1 MEHNNGNSLWKP
13 DKSPTIVRV
22 IRREGARVA
31 KSDPVTLSLVPH
43 YDEDAPDD
51 RAPAPTPPRLNLPI
65 SSISMTSKTVTRLLY
80 LAFGLFIVASMTY
93 FVMQTTASFQELT
106 HRGEH
111 ARMPFQIDDDL
122 LTLKNLQGEAIA
134 AGLKNGDRLLEMR
147 GEPVRG
153 HQQMIAL
160 SGGGKKFL
168 HPGDTLPV
176 LVRRA
181 DGTTHRATIHTV
193 GYGPSP
199 PGFNPEWIVK
209 LLLLVPP
216 LICLLIG
223 YWVGAARIRDPNAWL
238 LLFLFAAPSV
248 LSDRPDW
255 WTGASAVWLSAWYNL
270 LQYLMAPAL
279 LLFGIYFPERW
290 RADRRAPWAKWLI
303 LAPLSAGF
311 LLMWAMLAVQN
322 YAAPEMGGWSAR
334 ASIWFDRFVNPLNLA
349 CVVVYVVAI
358 FDKLRSATTADA
370 RRRMQVLA
378 FGSVVGLGSL
388 LLVFIVLPQFGV
400 APDKHLWITLPGYLL
415 FFAAPFSFAYV
426 VVVQRALDVRL
437 LVRMG
442 TKYALARYTLLV
454 AEFAFVAF
462 VIFRFVLPLVRHKEN
477 LPVAIPV
484 LILLAA
490 GLIKLFASHDSISHR
505 IQRWLDRK
513 FFREAYDA
521 ELVLSELSDQARRF
535 TEAGPLVDT
544 VTRRISEVLHVSRIA
559 VYLRQG
565 RSFGLQHCIGIAD
578 DVPKR
583 FEESSSVIRNLSRSN
598 QPATL
603 YRENPDGWFLLAD
616 DRERQAL
623 DTLGAELLLPL
634 AGRERLLGFISL
646 GSKRSEEPYTPS
658 DLRLL
663 QSVSTQA
670 GLALEIS
677 ALVHSLASEA
687 ARRERIDREI
697 EIAREVQ
704 ERLFPQQIP
713 TLPGHSIHGA
723 CRPAQGVGGDYYD
736 VLMLDDGSLGLA
748 IGDVSGKG
756 ISAALLMAS
765 LRASLR
771 GMTMDGPADL
781 ARLITRVN
789 RLVYESSAD
798 NRYATFFFGIYQPV
812 NRLLRY
818 VNAGHN
824 PPYVIR
830 GNEIHSLDGGGP
842 VIGLLPDA
850 IYEECHLIL
859 QPGDLMLAY
868 TDGISEALNLQDQE
882 WGEER
887 MVAAARAHL
896 PESAS
901 TILRHIVTEADRF
914 AASAPQHDD
923 MTLLLMKLEHAP
935 RLAPA

>member
-1 MEHNNGNSLWKP
+1 
-13 DKSPTIVRV
+13 
-22 IRREGARVA
+22 
-31 KSDPVTLSLVPH
+31 
-43 YDEDAPDD
+43 
-51 RAPAPTPPRLNLPI
+51 
-65 SSISMTSKTVTRLLY
+65 MTSKTVTRFLY
-80 LAFGLFIVASMTY
+80 LAFGLFIIASMTY
-93 FVMQTTASFQELT
+93 YVMQTTAIFQELT

-111 ARMPFQIDDDL
+111 ARMPFQVDDDL
-122 LTLKNLQGEAIA
+122 LTISNLEQEAIA
-134 AGLKNGDRLLEMR
+134 AGLKPGDRLLEIR
-147 GEPVRG
+147 GEPYRG
-153 HQQMIAL
+153 KRQL
-160 SGGGKKFL
+160 VTLTGGGKDFVRT
-168 HPGDTLPV
+168 GNALPV
-176 LVRRA
+176 MVRHANGSEYRA
-181 DGTTHRATIHTV
+181 RIHTV
-193 GYGPSP
+193 AGKPSQKTFNLEWALNILQLLP
-199 PGFNPEWIVK
+199 PI
-209 LLLLVPP
+209 
-216 LICLLIG
+216 ICLLIG
-223 YWVGAARIRDPNAWL
+223 YWVVAARIRDPNAWL
-238 LLFLFAAPSV
+238 LLVLFAYPSV
-248 LSDRPDW
+248 LSATPHWWPDPW
-255 WTGASAVWLSAWYNL
+255 ALPILAYYGT
-270 LQYLMAPAL
+270 LQVLCAPAL
-279 LLFGIYFPERW
+279 FLFGIYFPERW
-290 RADRRAPWAKWLI
+290 RVDRRYPWAKWLI
-303 LAPLSAGF
+303 LVPLCVG
-311 LLMWAMLAVQN
+311 LALYGTTLYIEN
-322 YAAPEMGGWSAR
+322 FAAPEYGAVSAR
-334 ASIWFDRFVNPLNLA
+334 LSPWVDHILNPLNLI
-349 CVVVYVVAI
+349 CVLVYVVALI
-358 FDKLRSATTADA
+358 DKLRSATTADA
-370 RRRMQVLA
+370 RRRMQVLT
-378 FGSVVGLGSL
+378 FGSVIGIGSL
-388 LLVFIVLPQFGV
+388 LFVFVLLPHFGVLPNRNPWL
-400 APDKHLWITLPGYLL
+400 ALPAFLL

-437 LVRMG
+437 LLRMG

-462 VIFRFVLPLVRHKEN
+462 VIIRFVVPLVRHKEN

-484 LILLAA
+484 LVLLAA
-490 GLIKLFASHDSISHR
+490 GLIKLFASHDSISSR

-535 TEAGPLVDT
+535 TEAKPLVDT
-544 VTRRISEVLHVSRIA
+544 VSRRISEVLHVSSIA
-559 VYLRQG
+559 VYLRHG
-565 RSFGLQHCIGIAD
+565 RSFGLEHCIGINE

-583 FEESSSVIRNLSRSN
+583 FEESSSTVRNLARSN

-623 DTLGAELLLPL
+623 DHLGAELLLPL
-634 AGRERLLGFISL
+634 SGRDKLLGFISL
-646 GSKRSEEPYTPS
+646 GPKRSEEPYTPS

-704 ERLFPQQIP
+704 ERLFPQQLP

-736 VLMLDDGSLGLA
+736 VLTLDDGSLGLA

-781 ARLITRVN
+781 ARLMNRVN
-789 RLVYESSAD
+789 RLVYESSAT
-798 NRYATFFFGIYQPV
+798 NRYATFFFSIYQPV

-824 PPYVIR
+824 PPYVLR
-830 GNEIHSLDGGGP
+830 GSEVHALDGGGP

-850 IYEECHLIL
+850 IYEECRLIL
-859 QPGDLMLAY
+859 EPGDLLLAY

-887 MVAAARAHL
+887 MVAAARTKL
-896 PESAS
+896 PENAS

-914 AASAPQHDD
+914 AATAPQHDD
-923 MTLLLMKLEHAP
+923 MTLLLMKLDHAP
-935 RLAPA
+935 RLASA

>member
-1 MEHNNGNSLWKP
+1 MPAILI
-13 DKSPTIVRV
+13 D
-22 IRREGARVA
+22 
-31 KSDPVTLSLVPH
+31 LSG

-51 RAPAPTPPRLNLPI
+51 DRAPAPLPPSATQP
-65 SSISMTSKTVTRLLY
+65 MTSKTATRLLY

-93 FVMQTTASFQELT
+93 FVMQTAAAFQDLT

-111 ARMPFQIDDDL
+111 ARMPFQVDDDL
-122 LTLKNLQGEAIA
+122 LTIDHLEHEAVA
-134 AGLKNGDRLLEMR
+134 AGLKQGDRLLEIHGVPYSGKR
-147 GEPVRG
+147 QIVT
-153 HQQMIAL
+153 L
-160 SGGGKKFL
+160 TGGGKDFVRAGSAL
-168 HPGDTLPV
+168 SV
-176 LVRRA
+176 MVRRV
-181 DGTTHRATIHTV
+181 DGTEYRAQIHTV
-193 GYGPSP
+193 GRQASQKTFNLEWAINILQLLP
-199 PGFNPEWIVK
+199 PI
-209 LLLLVPP
+209 
-216 LICLLIG
+216 ICLLIG
-223 YWVGAARIRDPNAWL
+223 YWVVAARIRDPNAWL
-238 LLFLFAAPSV
+238 LLMLFAFPSV
-248 LSDRPDW
+248 LYFPPRWWPDPW
-255 WTGASAVWLSAWYNL
+255 AFPLRAYYDA
-270 LQYLMAPAL
+270 LQVLGAPAL
-279 LLFGIYFPERW
+279 FLFGIYFPERW
-290 RADRRAPWAKWLI
+290 RVDRRFPWAKWLV
-303 LAPLSAGF
+303 LAPLFVSIVLYATILYIENF
-311 LLMWAMLAVQN
+311 AAV
-322 YAAPEMGGWSAR
+322 AHGDLSAR
-334 ASIWFDRFVNPLNLA
+334 LSPWIDRILNPLNLI
-349 CVVVYVVAI
+349 CVLIYVAARV
-358 FDKLRSATTADA
+358 DKLRSATTADA
-370 RRRMQVLA
+370 RRRMQVLT
-378 FGSVVGLGSL
+378 FGSVIGIGSL
-388 LLVFIVLPQFGV
+388 LLVFVLLPHFGV
-400 APDKHLWITLPGYLL
+400 DPSKHPWLALPAFLL

-442 TKYALARYTLLV
+442 TKYALARATLLV
-454 AEFAFVAF
+454 LEIAFVSF
-462 VIFRFVLPLVRHKEN
+462 VIVKFIFPLLRHRDN
-477 LPVAIPV
+477 LAVAIPV
-484 LILLAA
+484 LILIGA
-490 GLIKLFASHDSISHR
+490 GLIKLFAAHDSITHR
-505 IQRWLDRK
+505 LQRWLDRK

-544 VTRRISEVLHVSRIA
+544 VSRRISEVLHVSRIA
-559 VYLRQG
+559 VYLRHG
-565 RSFGLQHCIGIAD
+565 RSFGLQHCIGVSD

-583 FEESSSVIRNLSRSN
+583 FEESSSTIRNLARSN

-616 DRERQAL
+616 DRERTSL
-623 DTLGAELLLPL
+623 ENLGAELLLPL
-634 AGRERLLGFISL
+634 SGRDKLLGFISL
-646 GSKRSEEPYTPS
+646 GPKRSEEPYTPS

-677 ALVHSLASEA
+677 TLVHSLASEA

-704 ERLFPQQIP
+704 ERLFPQELP
-713 TLPGHSIHGA
+713 TLPGHTIHGA

-736 VLMLDDGSLGLA
+736 VLTLDDGSLGLA

-781 ARLITRVN
+781 AVLLSRVN

-812 NRLLRY
+812 NGLLRY

-824 PPYVIR
+824 PPYVLR
-830 GNEIHSLDGGGP
+830 GNEIHALEGGGP
-842 VIGLLPDA
+842 VIGLLPEA
-850 IYEECHLIL
+850 IYEECRLIL

-882 WGEER
+882 WGEDR

-896 PESAS
+896 PENAS

-914 AASAPQHDD
+914 AATAPQHDD
-923 MTLLLMKLEHAP
+923 MTLLLMKLEHA
-935 RLAPA
+935 AA

>member
-1 MEHNNGNSLWKP
+1 MPGKN
-13 DKSPTIVRV
+13 PTVVRI
-22 IRREGARVA
+22 IRREGAHVA
-31 KSDPVTLSLVPH
+31 KSAPVTLTLVPH

-51 RAPAPTPPRLNLPI
+51 RSPAPTPPRLNLPI
-65 SSISMTSKTVTRLLY
+65 SMTSKTATRLLY

-93 FVMQTTASFQELT
+93 YVMQTTASFQELT

-111 ARMPFQIDDDL
+111 ARMPFQVDDDL

-134 AGLKNGDRLLEMR
+134 AGLKNGDRLLELR
-147 GEPVRG
+147 GQPYRG

-160 SGGGKKFL
+160 QGSGKNFL

-181 DGTTHRATIHTV
+181 DGTTHLTIVHTAAR
-193 GYGPSP
+193 GPSP

-223 YWVGAARIRDPNAWL
+223 YWVAAARIRDPNAWL
-238 LLFLFAAPSV
+238 LLLLFAAPTA
-248 LSDRPDW
+248 LSGSPSW
-255 WTGASAVWLSAWYNL
+255 WPGAWVIWLGAWYDL
-270 LQYLMAPAL
+270 LQYLMGPAL

-290 RADRRAPWAKWLI
+290 RADRRASWAKWLV

-311 LLMWAMLAVQN
+311 LVFCAMFVIEN
-322 YAAPEMGGWSAR
+322 YAAPEMGNWSAH
-334 ASIWFDRFVNPLNLA
+334 ASLWVDRIVNPLNLV
-349 CVVVYVVAI
+349 CVVLYVVAVL
-358 FDKLRSATTADA
+358 DKLRSATTADA

-378 FGSVVGLGSL
+378 TGSVLGLGSL
-388 LLVFIVLPQFGV
+388 LVVFILLPHFGF
-400 APDKHLWITLPGYLL
+400 APDKHPWIALPGFLL

-484 LILLAA
+484 LVLLAA

-544 VTRRISEVLHVSRIA
+544 VSRRIAEVLHVSRIA

-565 RSFGLQHCIGIAD
+565 RSFGLQHCIGISD

-583 FEESSSVIRNLSRSN
+583 FEESSSTVRNLARSN

-616 DRERQAL
+616 DREREAL

-634 AGRERLLGFISL
+634 AGRDRLLGFISL

-713 TLPGHSIHGA
+713 TLPGHTIHGA

-824 PPYVIR
+824 PPYVLR

>member
-1 MEHNNGNSLWKP
+1 
-13 DKSPTIVRV
+13 
-22 IRREGARVA
+22 
-31 KSDPVTLSLVPH
+31 
-43 YDEDAPDD
+43 
-51 RAPAPTPPRLNLPI
+51 
-65 SSISMTSKTVTRLLY
+65 MTSKTATRFLY
-80 LAFGLFIVASMTY
+80 LAFGLFVLASMTFY
-93 FVMQTTASFQELT
+93 VMQTTAIFQEIL

-111 ARMPFQIDDDL
+111 ARMPFQVDDDL
-122 LTLKNLQGEAIA
+122 LTLKDLQGEAIA
-134 AGLKNGDRLLEMR
+134 AGLKNGDRLLELR
-147 GEPVRG
+147 GEHFYG
-153 HQQMIAL
+153 HQQIIAL
-160 SGGGKKFL
+160 EGAGKSFL

-176 LVRRA
+176 LIRRA
-181 DGTTHRATIHTV
+181 DGTQHRAIIHTV
-193 GYGPSP
+193 GRGPSP
-199 PGFNPEWIVK
+199 PRSNPEWTIR
-209 LLLLVPP
+209 LLLAVPP

-223 YWVGAARIRDPNAWL
+223 YWVAAARIRDPNAWL
-238 LLFLFAAPSV
+238 LLFLFAAPSAI
-248 LSDRPDW
+248 SDLQNW
-255 WTGASAVWLSAWYNL
+255 WPGAWVICLGAWYNL
-270 LQYLMAPAL
+270 LQYLMSPAL

-290 RADRRAPWAKWLI
+290 RLDREAPWAKWLI
-303 LAPLSAGF
+303 LAPLAGCF
-311 LLMWAMLAVQN
+311 LLMWAIFAIQN
-322 YAAPEMGGWSAR
+322 FAAPELGDWSAR
-334 ASIWFDRFVNPLNLA
+334 ATFWFDHIVNPLNLA
-349 CVVVYVVAI
+349 CVIAYVVAVL
-358 FDKLRSATTADA
+358 DKLRSATTADA

-378 FGSVVGLGSL
+378 VGSVLGLGSL
-388 LLVFIVLPQFGV
+388 LLAFVVLPHFGV
-400 APDKHLWITLPGYLL
+400 QPGHNPWIGLPAFLL

-437 LVRMG
+437 LLRMG
-442 TKYALARYTLLV
+442 TKYALARYTLLI

-462 VIFRFVLPLVRHKEN
+462 IILRFVVPLVRHKEN

-484 LILLAA
+484 LILIAV
-490 GLIKLFASHDSISHR
+490 GLIKLFASHDSFSNR
-505 IQRWLDRK
+505 LQRWLDRK

-535 TEAGPLVDT
+535 TEAKPLVDT
-544 VTRRISEVLHVSRIA
+544 VTRRISEVLHISKIA

-565 RSFGLQHCIGIAD
+565 HSFGLEHCAGLSN

-583 FEESSSVIRNLSRSN
+583 FEESSSTVRNLARSN

-616 DRERQAL
+616 DRERHAL
-623 DTLGAELLLPL
+623 DTLGTELLLPL
-634 AGRERLLGFISL
+634 AGRDKLLGFISL
-646 GSKRSEEPYTPS
+646 GAKRSEEPYTPS

-704 ERLFPQQIP
+704 ERLFPQQLP

-736 VLMLDDGSLGLA
+736 VLSLDDGSLGLA

-781 ARLITRVN
+781 AVLMSRVN
-789 RLVYESSAD
+789 RLVYESSAT
-798 NRYATFFFGIYQPV
+798 NRYATFFFAIYQPL

-824 PPYVIR
+824 PPYVVR
-830 GNEIHSLDGGGP
+830 KNEVHALDGGGP

-850 IYEECHLIL
+850 IYEECRLLL
-859 QPGDLMLAY
+859 QPGDLLLAY

-887 MVAAARAHL
+887 MLAAARARL
-896 PESAS
+896 PENAS
-901 TILRHIVTEADRF
+901 TILRHIVNEADRF
-914 AASAPQHDD
+914 AATAPQHDD
-923 MTLLLMKLEHAP
+923 MTLLLMKLDGA
-935 RLAPA
+935 AAAA

>member
-1 MEHNNGNSLWKP
+1 
-13 DKSPTIVRV
+13 
-22 IRREGARVA
+22 
-31 KSDPVTLSLVPH
+31 
-43 YDEDAPDD
+43 
-51 RAPAPTPPRLNLPI
+51 
-65 SSISMTSKTVTRLLY
+65 MTSKTVTRFLY
-80 LAFGLFIVASMTY
+80 LAFGLFIIASMTY
-93 FVMQTTASFQELT
+93 YVMQTTAVFQELT

-111 ARMPFQIDDDL
+111 ARMPFQVDDDL
-122 LTLKNLQGEAIA
+122 LTLKDLQGEAIA
-134 AGLKNGDRLLEMR
+134 AGLKNGDRLLEVR
-147 GEPVRG
+147 GEPYRG
-153 HQQMIAL
+153 TGQMVAMQ
-160 SGGGKKFL
+160 GGGSNFIRAGARL
-168 HPGDTLPV
+168 DLV
-176 LVRRA
+176 VRRA
-181 DGTTHRATIHTV
+181 DGSIHRATVHTV
-193 GYGPSP
+193 GRGAS
-199 PGFNPEWIVK
+199 PGFNVEWTIRI
-209 LLLLVPP
+209 LLAALP

-223 YWVGAARIRDPNAWL
+223 YWVAAARIRDPNAWL
-238 LLFLFAAPSV
+238 LLFLFAAPTV
-248 LSDRPDW
+248 LSDRPNW
-255 WTGASAVWLSAWYNL
+255 WPGAWVLWLGAWYNL
-270 LQYLMAPAL
+270 LQYLMSPAL
-279 LLFGIYFPERW
+279 FLFGIYFPERW
-290 RADRRAPWAKWLI
+290 RLDRRFPWGKWLI
-303 LAPLSAGF
+303 LAPMSACL
-311 LLMWAMLAVQN
+311 LLMWALLAIEN
-322 YAAPEMGGWSAR
+322 YAAPELGTWSAH
-334 ASIWFDRFVNPLNLA
+334 ASFWFDHIVNPLNLA
-349 CVVVYVVAI
+349 CVILYVVAVL
-358 FDKLRSATTADA
+358 DKLRSATSADV

-378 FGSVVGLGSL
+378 FGSILGLGSL
-388 LLVFIVLPQFGV
+388 LLVFILLPHFGIQ
-400 APDKHLWITLPGYLL
+400 PNKYLWITLPGYLL

-437 LVRMG
+437 LLRMG

-454 AEFAFVAF
+454 AEIAFVAF
-462 VIFRFVLPLVRHKEN
+462 ILIRFVFPLVRHKEN

-484 LILLAA
+484 LILIAA
-490 GLIKLFASHDSISHR
+490 GLIKLFASHDSISSR

-535 TEAGPLVDT
+535 TEAKPLVDT
-544 VTRRISEVLHVSRIA
+544 VSRRISEVLHVSSIA

-565 RSFGLQHCIGIAD
+565 RSFGLEHCIGINEN
-578 DVPKR
+578 VPKR
-583 FEESSSVIRNLSRSN
+583 FEENSSTVRNLSRSN

-616 DRERQAL
+616 NRERQAL
-623 DTLGAELLLPL
+623 ENLGAELLLPL
-634 AGRERLLGFISL
+634 AGRDRLLGFISL
-646 GSKRSEEPYTPS
+646 GPKRSEEPYTPS

-704 ERLFPQQIP
+704 ERLFPQQLP

-781 ARLITRVN
+781 ARVLNRVN
-789 RLVYESSAD
+789 RLVYESSAT
-798 NRYATFFFGIYQPV
+798 NRYATFFFSIYRPD

-824 PPYVIR
+824 PPYVLR
-830 GNEIHSLDGGGP
+830 GSEIHALEGGGP

-850 IYEECHLIL
+850 IYEECRLIL
-859 QPGDLMLAY
+859 EPGDLLLAY
-868 TDGISEALNLQDQE
+868 TDGISEALNVQDQE

-887 MVAAARAHL
+887 MVAAARTKL
-896 PESAS
+896 PENAS

-914 AASAPQHDD
+914 AAAAPQHDD
-923 MTLLLMKLEHAP
+923 MTLLLMKLDRASG
-935 RLAPA
+935 LA

>member
-1 MEHNNGNSLWKP
+1 MPAVLIDLPGYH
-13 DKSPTIVRV
+13 
-22 IRREGARVA
+22 
-31 KSDPVTLSLVPH
+31 
-43 YDEDAPDD
+43 EDALKDVGQH
-51 RAPAPTPPRLNLPI
+51 RAPDPSPPHPNLP
-65 SSISMTSKTVTRLLY
+65 MTSKTATRFLY

-93 FVMQTTASFQELT
+93 YVMQTTSLFQELM

-111 ARMPFQIDDDL
+111 ARMPFQVDDDL
-122 LTLKNLQGEAIA
+122 LTLNNLQGEAIA
-134 AGLKNGDRLLEMR
+134 AGLKNGDRLLELR
-147 GEPVRG
+147 GQHFYG
-153 HQQMIAL
+153 HQQMIGL
-160 SGGGKKFL
+160 HGGGNNFL
-168 HPGDTLPV
+168 HPGETLQA
-176 LVRRA
+176 LVRRV
-181 DGTTHRATIHTV
+181 DGTVHRASIHAI
-193 GYGPSP
+193 GNGPSP
-199 PGFNPEWIVK
+199 PHSNPEWTIR
-209 LLLLVPP
+209 LLLVTPP

-223 YWVGAARIRDPNAWL
+223 YWVAAVRIRDPNAWL

-248 LSDRPDW
+248 ISDPPNW
-255 WTGASAVWLSAWYNL
+255 WPGAWAVWLGAWYNL
-270 LQYLMAPAL
+270 LQYLMSPVL

-290 RADRRAPWAKWLI
+290 RADRKAPWAKWLI
-303 LAPLSAGF
+303 LAPLAACF
-311 LLMWAMLAVQN
+311 LLIWTTFAIEN
-322 YAAPEMGGWSAR
+322 FAAPELGHWGVR
-334 ASIWFDRFVNPLNLA
+334 ANFWFDHVVNPLNLA
-349 CVVVYVVAI
+349 CVIVYVVAVL
-358 FDKLRSATTADA
+358 DKLRSATTADA

-378 FGSVVGLGSL
+378 AGSIVGIGSL
-388 LLVFIVLPQFGV
+388 LLVFMVLPHFGV
-400 APDKHLWITLPGYLL
+400 QPGQRPWIGLPAFLL

-437 LVRMG
+437 LLRMG

-454 AEFAFVAF
+454 AEFAVVAF
-462 VIFRFVLPLVRHKEN
+462 VIFHFVFPLVRHKEN

-490 GLIKLFASHDSISHR
+490 GLIKLFASHDSISSKL
-505 IQRWLDRK
+505 QRWLDRK

-535 TEAGPLVDT
+535 TEAKPLVDT
-544 VTRRISEVLHVSRIA
+544 VSRRISEVLHVSSIA
-559 VYLRQG
+559 VYLRHG
-565 RSFGLQHCIGIAD
+565 RSFGIEHCIGVSD

-583 FEESSSVIRNLSRSN
+583 FEESSSTVRNLARSN

-634 AGRERLLGFISL
+634 AGRDKLLGFISL
-646 GSKRSEEPYTPS
+646 GPKRSEEPYTPS

-704 ERLFPQQIP
+704 ERLFPQQLP

-736 VLMLDDGSLGLA
+736 VLTLDDGTLGLA

-771 GMTMDGPADL
+771 GMTMDGPANL
-781 ARLITRVN
+781 AVLMSRVN
-789 RLVYESSAD
+789 RLVYESSAT
-798 NRYATFFFGIYQPV
+798 NRYATFFFSIYEPV
-812 NRLLRY
+812 QRLLRY

-830 GNEIHSLDGGGP
+830 GSEVHVLEGGGP

-850 IYEECHLIL
+850 LYEECRLLL
-859 QPGDLMLAY
+859 QPGDLLLAY

-887 MVAAARAHL
+887 MVAAARARL
-896 PESAS
+896 PENAS

-914 AASAPQHDD
+914 AAAAPQHDD

-935 RLAPA
+935 HLASA

>member
-1 MEHNNGNSLWKP
+1 
-13 DKSPTIVRV
+13 
-22 IRREGARVA
+22 
-31 KSDPVTLSLVPH
+31 
-43 YDEDAPDD
+43 
-51 RAPAPTPPRLNLPI
+51 
-65 SSISMTSKTVTRLLY
+65 MTSKTATRFLY
-80 LAFGLFIVASMTY
+80 LAFGLFVLASMTY
-93 FVMQTTASFQELT
+93 YVMQTTAVFQEIL

-111 ARMPFQIDDDL
+111 ARIPFQVDDDL
-122 LTLKNLQGEAIA
+122 LTISGLQGEATA
-134 AGLKNGDRLLEMR
+134 AGLKPGDRLLEVN
-147 GEPVRG
+147 GEPYRG
-153 HQQMIAL
+153 NPQKVAL
-160 SGGGKKFL
+160 WGGGSNFVHSGAAL
-168 HPGDTLPV
+168 NV
-176 LVRRA
+176 VVRRA
-181 DGTTHRATIHTV
+181 DGSVHRATLHTV
-193 GYGPSP
+193 SRGATP
-199 PGFNPEWIVK
+199 PHFNVEWTTRI
-209 LLLLVPP
+209 LVTVLP

-223 YWVGAARIRDPNAWL
+223 YWVAAARIHDPNAWL
-238 LLFLFAAPSV
+238 LLLLFAAPSV
-248 LSDRPDW
+248 INGEPNW
-255 WTGASAVWLSAWYNL
+255 WPGAWVIWLGGWYQL
-270 LQYLMAPAL
+270 LQYLMSPVL

-290 RADRRAPWAKWLI
+290 RADRRVPWAKWLVLGP
-303 LAPLSAGF
+303 LAGCF
-311 LLMWAMLAVQN
+311 LLLWPILGIEH
-322 YAAPEMGGWSAR
+322 YAAPELGQWSDR
-334 ASIWFDRFVNPLNLA
+334 ANFWFAHIVNPLNLA
-349 CVVVYVVAI
+349 CVILYVVAVL
-358 FDKLRSATTADA
+358 DKLRSATTADV

-378 FGSVVGLGSL
+378 IGSIVGVGSL
-388 LLVFIVLPQFGV
+388 LLIFVLLPHFHIQ
-400 APDKHLWITLPGYLL
+400 PSQHPWITLPGFLL
-415 FFAAPFSFAYV
+415 FFAAPLSFAYV

-437 LVRMG
+437 LLRMG

-462 VIFRFVLPLVRHKEN
+462 IIYRFVLPLIRHKEN

-484 LILLAA
+484 LILIAV
-490 GLIKLFASHDSISHR
+490 GLIKLFASHDSFSNR
-505 IQRWLDRK
+505 LQRWLDRK

-535 TEAGPLVDT
+535 TEAKPLVDT
-544 VTRRISEVLHVSRIA
+544 VTRRISEVLHVSNIA

-565 RSFGLQHCIGIAD
+565 HSFGLEHCIGLRD

-583 FEESSSVIRNLSRSN
+583 FEESSSTVRNLARSN

-616 DRERQAL
+616 DRERHAL

-634 AGRERLLGFISL
+634 AGRDKLLGFISL
-646 GSKRSEEPYTPS
+646 GAKRSEEPYTPS

-704 ERLFPQQIP
+704 ERLFPQQLP

-736 VLMLDDGSLGLA
+736 VLSLDDGSLGLA

-781 ARLITRVN
+781 AVLMSRVN
-789 RLVYESSAD
+789 RLVYESSAT
-798 NRYATFFFGIYQPV
+798 NRYATFFFAIYQPL

-824 PPYVIR
+824 PPYVVR
-830 GNEIHSLDGGGP
+830 KNEVHALDGGGP

-850 IYEECHLIL
+850 IYEECRLLL
-859 QPGDLMLAY
+859 QPGDLLLAY

-887 MVAAARAHL
+887 MLAAARAHL

-914 AASAPQHDD
+914 AATAPQHDD
-923 MTLLLMKLEHAP
+923 MTLLLMKLDGM
-935 RLAPA
+935 PAVA

>member
-1 MEHNNGNSLWKP
+1 MPAILIDLPG
-13 DKSPTIVRV
+13 
-22 IRREGARVA
+22 
-31 KSDPVTLSLVPH
+31 VPL

-51 RAPAPTPPRLNLPI
+51 DRARYSNPAPNPLP
-65 SSISMTSKTVTRLLY
+65 MTSKTATRFLY

-93 FVMQTTASFQELT
+93 YIMQTTAIFQELS
-106 HRGEH
+106 HRVEH
-111 ARMPFQIDDDL
+111 ARMPFRVDDDL
-122 LTLKNLQGEAIA
+122 LTLKDLQGEAIA
-134 AGLKNGDRLLEMR
+134 AGLKNDDRLLELR
-147 GEPVRG
+147 GEHYYG

-160 SGGGKKFL
+160 QGGGRDFL
-168 HPGDTLPV
+168 HPGETLPV
-176 LVRRA
+176 LVRRI
-181 DGTTHRATIHTV
+181 DGTVHRAVIHTV
-193 GYGPSP
+193 GHGPSRP
-199 PGFNPEWIVK
+199 HSNPEWIIR
-209 LLLLVPP
+209 LLLATPP

-223 YWVGAARIRDPNAWL
+223 YWVAAARIRDPNAWL

-248 LSDRPDW
+248 ISDPPNW
-255 WTGASAVWLSAWYNL
+255 WPGAWAVWLGAWYNL

-290 RADRRAPWAKWLI
+290 RADRKAPWAKWLI
-303 LAPLSAGF
+303 LAPLAACF
-311 LLMWAMLAVQN
+311 LLIWTTFAIEN
-322 YAAPEMGGWSAR
+322 FAAPELGHWSDR
-334 ASIWFDRFVNPLNLA
+334 ANLWFNHVVNPLNLA
-349 CVVVYVVAI
+349 CVVVYVVALL
-358 FDKLRSATTADA
+358 DKLRSATTADA

-378 FGSVVGLGSL
+378 VGSIVGIGSL
-388 LLVFIVLPQFGV
+388 LLVFIVLPHFGV
-400 APDKHLWITLPGYLL
+400 QPGQRPWIGLPAFLL

-437 LVRMG
+437 LLRMG
-442 TKYALARYTLLV
+442 TKYALARYSLLV
-454 AEFAFVAF
+454 AEFAVVAV
-462 VIFRFVLPLVRHKEN
+462 VIVRFVFPLVRHREN

-484 LILLAA
+484 LVLLAA
-490 GLIKLFASHDSISHR
+490 GLIKLFASHDSFSHR
-505 IQRWLDRK
+505 LQRWLDRK

-544 VTRRISEVLHVSRIA
+544 VSRRISEVLHVSSIA
-559 VYLRQG
+559 VYLRHG
-565 RSFGLQHCIGIAD
+565 RSFGIEHCIGVSD

-583 FEESSSVIRNLSRSN
+583 FEESSSTVRNLARSN

-623 DTLGAELLLPL
+623 DALGAELLLPL
-634 AGRERLLGFISL
+634 SGRDKLLGFISL
-646 GSKRSEEPYTPS
+646 GPKRSEEPYTPS

-704 ERLFPQQIP
+704 ERLFPQQLP

-736 VLMLDDGSLGLA
+736 VLMLGDGSLGLA

-781 ARLITRVN
+781 ARLMTRVN
-789 RLVYESSAD
+789 RLVYESSAT
-798 NRYATFFFGIYQPV
+798 NRYATFFFGIYSPPS
-812 NRLLRY
+812 RLLRY

-830 GNEIHSLDGGGP
+830 GTEIHALEGGGP
-842 VIGLLPDA
+842 VVGLLPDA
-850 IYEECHLIL
+850 IYEECHLVL
-859 QPGDLMLAY
+859 KPGDLMLAY

-887 MVAAARAHL
+887 MVAAARARL
-896 PESAS
+896 PENAS

-914 AASAPQHDD
+914 AATAPQHDD
-923 MTLLLMKLEHAP
+923 MTLLLMKLDGA
-935 RLAPA
+935 LAVA

>member
-1 MEHNNGNSLWKP
+1 MPVK
-13 DKSPTIVRV
+13 DATVVRV
-22 IRREGARVA
+22 IRRGGACIPKPA
-31 KSDPVTLSLVPH
+31 PATITLLPH
-43 YDEDAPDD
+43 YDEDAPGG
-51 RAPAPTPPRLNLPI
+51 APRLDLPLGLM
-65 SSISMTSKTVTRLLY
+65 MTSKTATRLLY
-80 LAFGLFIVASMTY
+80 LAFGLFIVASMTFY
-93 FVMQTTASFQELT
+93 VMQTTALFQELL

-111 ARMPFQIDDDL
+111 ARMPFQVDADL
-122 LTLKNLQGEAIA
+122 LTLKDLQGEAIT
-134 AGLKNGDRLLEMR
+134 AGLRNGDRLLELR
-147 GEPVRG
+147 GQHFYGR
-153 HQQMIAL
+153 QQMIAL
-160 SGGGKKFL
+160 QGGGNRFL
-168 HPGDTLPV
+168 HPGETLQV
-176 LVRRA
+176 LVRRV
-181 DGTTHRATIHTV
+181 DGTLHHATIRTAPR
-193 GYGPSP
+193 GPSP
-199 PGFNPEWIVK
+199 PHTNPEWAIR
-209 LLLLVPP
+209 LLLAIPP

-223 YWVGAARIRDPNAWL
+223 YWVVAARVRDPNAWL

-248 LSDRPDW
+248 VSSRPEW
-255 WTGASAVWLSAWYNL
+255 WPGAWEVWLGAWYNL
-270 LQYLMAPAL
+270 LQYLMSPAL

-290 RADRRAPWAKWLI
+290 RADRKAPWAKWLI
-303 LAPLSAGF
+303 LAPLAACF
-311 LLMWAMLAVQN
+311 LLIWATFAIEN
-322 YAAPEMGGWSAR
+322 FAAPEFGHWSDR
-334 ASIWFDRFVNPLNLA
+334 ANLWFNRLVSPLNLA
-349 CVVVYVVAI
+349 CVLLYVVAVL
-358 FDKLRSATTADA
+358 DKLRSATTADT

-378 FGSVVGLGSL
+378 AGSIVGLGSL
-388 LLVFIVLPQFGV
+388 LVVFVLLPHFGIAV
-400 APDKHLWITLPGYLL
+400 NKHPWITLPGYLL

-437 LVRMG
+437 LLRMG

-454 AEFAFVAF
+454 AEFAFVALIL
-462 VIFRFVLPLVRHKEN
+462 VRFVFPLVRHKEN

-484 LILLAA
+484 LILVAA
-490 GLIKLFASHDSISHR
+490 GLIKLFTAHDSISHR
-505 IQRWLDRK
+505 MQRWLDRK

-535 TEAGPLVDT
+535 TEAKPLVET
-544 VTRRISEVLHVSRIA
+544 VTRRISEVLHVSSIA

-565 RSFGLQHCIGIAD
+565 RSFGIEHCMGLSD

-583 FEESSSVIRNLSRSN
+583 FEESSSAVRNLARSN

-616 DRERQAL
+616 DREREAL
-623 DTLGAELLLPL
+623 DTLATELLLPL
-634 AGRERLLGFISL
+634 AGRDRLLGFISL
-646 GSKRSEEPYTPS
+646 GAKRSEEPYTPS

-704 ERLFPQQIP
+704 ERLFPQQLP

-736 VLMLDDGSLGLA
+736 VLSLHDGSLGLA

-781 ARLITRVN
+781 ALLMSRVN
-789 RLVYESSAD
+789 RLVYESSAT
-798 NRYATFFFGIYQPV
+798 NRYATFFFAIYEPLQ
-812 NRLLRY
+812 RLLRY

-824 PPYVIR
+824 PPYVLR
-830 GNEIHSLDGGGP
+830 NNEVHPLDGGGP

-850 IYEECHLIL
+850 LYEECRLL
-859 QPGDLMLAY
+859 LEPGDLLLAY

-896 PESAS
+896 PENAG
-901 TILRHIVTEADRF
+901 TILRHIVNEADRF
-914 AASAPQHDD
+914 AATAPQHDD
-923 MTLLLMKLEHAP
+923 MTLLLMKLDHAP
-935 RLAPA
+935 RLVPA

>member
-1 MEHNNGNSLWKP
+1 MSGK
-13 DKSPTIVRV
+13 KATAVGI
-22 IRREGARVA
+22 IRREGASVA
-31 KSDPVTLSLVPH
+31 KSGPATVTLFPL
-43 YDEDAPDD
+43 YDEDAPGDHD
-51 RAPAPTPPRLNLPI
+51 PEALPLRDAT
-65 SSISMTSKTVTRLLY
+65 MTSKTVTRFLY
-80 LAFGLFIVASMTY
+80 LAFGLFIMASMTY
-93 FVMQTTASFQELT
+93 YVMQTIAPFQELL
-106 HRGEH
+106 HRSEH
-111 ARMPFQIDDDL
+111 ARMPFQVDDDL
-122 LTLKNLQGEAIA
+122 LTIKNLQGEAIA
-134 AGLKNGDRLLEMR
+134 AGLKTGDRLLEVR
-147 GEPVRG
+147 GEPYRG
-153 HQQMIAL
+153 YQQRMAMQ
-160 SGGGKKFL
+160 GGGSNFVRAGTPL
-168 HPGDTLPV
+168 DLVVRHP
-176 LVRRA
+176 
-181 DGTTHRATIHTV
+181 DGSIHHATIHTV
-193 GYGPSP
+193 SRGPSP
-199 PGFNPEWIVK
+199 GFNVEWTIRI
-209 LLLLVPP
+209 LLAALP

-223 YWVGAARIRDPNAWL
+223 YWVAAARIRDPNAWL
-238 LLFLFAAPSV
+238 LLVLFAAPTV
-248 LSDRPDW
+248 LTDQPAW
-255 WTGASAVWLSAWYNL
+255 WPGAWAVWLGAWFNL
-270 LQYLMAPAL
+270 LQYLMSPAL
-279 LLFGIYFPERW
+279 FLFGIYFPERW
-290 RADRRAPWAKWLI
+290 RADRNAPLAKWLI
-303 LAPLSAGF
+303 LAPLAAGF
-311 LLMWAMLAVQN
+311 LLMWALVAIEV
-322 YAAPEMGGWSAR
+322 YAAPELGAWNAR
-334 ASIWFDRFVNPLNLA
+334 AGEWFGRIVNPLNLA
-349 CVVVYVVAI
+349 CVILYVVALL
-358 FDKLRSATTADA
+358 DKLRSATTADA

-378 FGSVVGLGSL
+378 FGSILGLGSL
-388 LLVFIVLPQFGV
+388 LLVFILLPHFGIQ
-400 APDKHLWITLPGYLL
+400 PGQHLWITLPGYLL

-437 LVRMG
+437 LLRMG

-454 AEFAFVAF
+454 AEFAVVAV
-462 VIFRFVLPLVRHKEN
+462 VIFHFVFPLVRHKEN

-484 LILLAA
+484 LVLLAA
-490 GLIKLFASHDSISHR
+490 GLIKLFASHDSISGR
-505 IQRWLDRK
+505 LQRWLDRK

-535 TEAGPLVDT
+535 TEAKPLVDT
-544 VTRRISEVLHVSRIA
+544 VTRRISEVLHVSSIA

-565 RSFGLQHCIGIAD
+565 RSFGIEHCIGVSD
-578 DVPKR
+578 DLPKR
-583 FEESSSVIRNLSRSN
+583 FEESSSTVRNLARSS

-634 AGRERLLGFISL
+634 AGRDKLLGFISL
-646 GSKRSEEPYTPS
+646 GPKRSEEPYTPS

-704 ERLFPQQIP
+704 ERLFPQQLP
-713 TLPGHSIHGA
+713 TLPGHTIHGA

-781 ARLITRVN
+781 AVLMSRVN
-789 RLVYESSAD
+789 RLVYESSAT
-798 NRYATFFFGIYQPV
+798 NRYATFFFGVYEPTL
-812 NRLLRY
+812 RRLRY

-824 PPYVIR
+824 PPYVVR
-830 GNEIHSLDGGGP
+830 ASEIHALEGGGP

-850 IYEECHLIL
+850 IYEECRLL
-859 QPGDLMLAY
+859 LEPGDLLLAY

-887 MVAAARAHL
+887 MVAAARARL
-896 PESAS
+896 PENAS

-914 AASAPQHDD
+914 AATAPQHDD
-923 MTLLLMKLEHAP
+923 MTLLLMKLDHAP
-935 RLAPA
+935 RMASA

>member
-1 MEHNNGNSLWKP
+1 MSG
-13 DKSPTIVRV
+13 KSPTV
-22 IRREGARVA
+22 IRPVRRDKACTA
-31 KSDPVTLSLVPH
+31 DPGSVTLTLVPLEDVPL
-43 YDEDAPDD
+43 YDENAPDD
-51 RAPAPTPPRLNLPI
+51 HAPPAPKLPT
-65 SSISMTSKTVTRLLY
+65 SMTSKTATRLLY
-80 LAFGLFIVASMTY
+80 LAFGLFIVASMTFY
-93 FVMQTTASFQELT
+93 VMQALAAYQELE

-111 ARMPFQIDDDL
+111 ARIPFLVDDDL
-122 LTLKNLQGEAIA
+122 LTISSLQHEAIA
-134 AGLKNGDRLLEMR
+134 AGLKQGDRLLEIH
-147 GEPVRG
+147 GEPYRNKR
-153 HQQMIAL
+153 QLIAIT
-160 SGGGKKFL
+160 GGGKNFVSAGK
-168 HPGDTLPV
+168 TLSMV
-176 LVRRA
+176 VRRA
-181 DGTTHRATIHTV
+181 DGSVHRAEVHTV
-193 GYGPSP
+193 AGKPSQKTFNFEWARNLLQLLP
-199 PGFNPEWIVK
+199 PI
-209 LLLLVPP
+209 
-216 LICLLIG
+216 ICLLIG
-223 YWVGAARIRDPNAWL
+223 YWVVAARIRDPNAWL
-238 LLFLFAAPSV
+238 LLVLFAFPSV
-248 LSDRPDW
+248 LFSAPHWWPDPW
-255 WTGASAVWLSAWYNL
+255 AFPLRTWFDA
-270 LQYLMAPAL
+270 LQVLGTPAL
-279 LLFGIYFPERW
+279 FLFGIYFPERW
-290 RADRRAPWAKWLI
+290 RVDRRFPWAKWLV
-303 LAPLSAGF
+303 LAPLVVGLVLYATVLYIENF
-311 LLMWAMLAVQN
+311 AAV
-322 YAAPEMGGWSAR
+322 GHGDLSAR
-334 ASIWFDRFVNPLNLA
+334 LSPWIDHIINPLNLI
-349 CVVVYVVAI
+349 CVLIYVAALV
-358 FDKLRSATTADA
+358 DKLRSATTADA
-370 RRRMQVLA
+370 RRRMQVLT
-378 FGSVVGLGSL
+378 FGSVIGLGSL
-388 LLVFIVLPQFGV
+388 IVVFVLLPHFGIDPSQRPWLALPAF
-400 APDKHLWITLPGYLL
+400 LL

-454 AEFAFVAF
+454 AEFAVVAF
-462 VIFRFVLPLVRHKEN
+462 IIVRFVFPLIRHKED

-484 LILLAA
+484 LILIAA
-490 GLIKLFASHDSISHR
+490 GLIKLFAAHDSISHR
-505 IQRWLDRK
+505 LQRWLDRK

-559 VYLRQG
+559 VYLRHG
-565 RSFGLQHCIGIAD
+565 RSFGIQHCIGIAD

-583 FEESSSVIRNLSRSN
+583 FEESSSTVRNLARSN

-677 ALVHSLASEA
+677 TLVHSLASEA

-704 ERLFPQQIP
+704 ERLFPQQLP
-713 TLPGHSIHGA
+713 TLPGHTIHGA

-781 ARLITRVN
+781 ARLISRVN
-789 RLVYESSAD
+789 RLVFESSAD

-830 GNEIHSLDGGGP
+830 GSEIHALEGGGP

-850 IYEECHLIL
+850 LYEECHLIL

-882 WGEER
+882 WGEDR

-896 PESAS
+896 PENAS

-914 AASAPQHDD
+914 AATAPQHDD
-923 MTLLLMKLEHAP
+923 MTLLLMKLDHAP
-935 RLAPA
+935 RLASA

>member
-1 MEHNNGNSLWKP
+1 MPGKN
-13 DKSPTIVRV
+13 TTAVRI
-22 IRREGARVA
+22 IRSEGARAA
-31 KSDPVTLSLVPH
+31 KPAPATITLLPH
-43 YDEDAPDD
+43 YDEDAPS
-51 RAPAPTPPRLNLPI
+51 RAPRLDLPLGLP
-65 SSISMTSKTVTRLLY
+65 MTSKTATRLLY
-80 LAFGLFIVASMTY
+80 LALGLFIAASMTFY
-93 FVMQTTASFQELT
+93 VMQTAAVFQELL

-111 ARMPFQIDDDL
+111 ARMPFQVDDDL
-122 LTLKNLQGEAIA
+122 LTLSDLKPEAAA
-134 AGLKNGDRLLEMR
+134 AGLKPGDRLLELR
-147 GEPVRG
+147 GEPYKS
-153 HQQMIAL
+153 HKQMIAMR
-160 SGGGKKFL
+160 GGKGFV
-168 HPGDTLPV
+168 HAGQSLPL
-176 LVRRA
+176 LVRHI
-181 DGTTHRATIHTV
+181 DGSVHRAVIHTV
-193 GYGPSP
+193 GREPSP
-199 PGFNPEWIVK
+199 RHFNEDWLIS
-209 LLLLVPP
+209 LLLAIPP
-216 LICLLIG
+216 LVCLLIG
-223 YWVGAARIRDPNAWL
+223 YWVAAARIRDPNAWL
-238 LLFLFAAPSV
+238 LLILFAAPTTFGHT
-248 LSDRPDW
+248 PNW
-255 WTGASAVWLSAWYNL
+255 WPGLWATWLGGWFDA
-270 LQYLMAPAL
+270 LQSLVAPAL

-290 RADRRAPWAKWLI
+290 RLDRRFPWAKWLLLTPLCAAI
-303 LAPLSAGF
+303 LLIFTTFAIENL
-311 LLMWAMLAVQN
+311 
-322 YAAPEMGGWSAR
+322 AAPELGHISAR
-334 ASIWFDRFVNPLNLA
+334 IDTWLERVLNPLNLV
-349 CVVVYVVAI
+349 CVLVYLAAI
-358 FDKLRSATTADA
+358 LDKLRSATTADA

-378 FGSVVGLGSL
+378 AGSIIGISSL
-388 LLVFIVLPQFGV
+388 ELVFYVLPRFHV
-400 APDKHLWITLPGYLL
+400 EPNNHPWITLTGFLL

-437 LVRMG
+437 LLRMG
-442 TKYALARYTLLV
+442 TKYALARFSLLV
-454 AEFAFVAF
+454 AEFAVVAF
-462 VIFRFVLPLVRHKEN
+462 ILIRFVFPLVRHKEN

-484 LILLAA
+484 LILVAA
-490 GLIKLFASHDSISHR
+490 GLIKLFTAHDSISHR

-535 TEAGPLVDT
+535 TEAKPLVET
-544 VTRRISEVLHVSRIA
+544 VTRRISEVLHVSCIA

-565 RSFGLQHCIGIAD
+565 RSFGIEHCINVGD
-578 DVPKR
+578 NVPKR
-583 FEESSSVIRNLSRSN
+583 FEESSSTVRNLARSN

-623 DTLGAELLLPL
+623 ETLGTELLLPL
-634 AGRERLLGFISL
+634 AGRDRLLGFISL

-704 ERLFPQQIP
+704 ERLFPQQLP

-736 VLMLDDGSLGLA
+736 VLSLHDGSLGLA

-781 ARLITRVN
+781 ALLMSRVN
-789 RLVYESSAD
+789 RLVYESSAT
-798 NRYATFFFGIYQPV
+798 NRYATFFFAIYEPLQ
-812 NRLLRY
+812 RLLRY

-824 PPYVIR
+824 PPYVLR
-830 GNEIHSLDGGGP
+830 NSEVHPLDGGGP

-850 IYEECHLIL
+850 IYEECRLLL
-859 QPGDLMLAY
+859 QPGDLLLAY
-868 TDGISEALNLQDQE
+868 TDGISEALNVQDQE

-887 MVAAARAHL
+887 MLAAARARL
-896 PESAS
+896 PENAG
-901 TILRHIVTEADRF
+901 TILRHIVNEADRF
-914 AASAPQHDD
+914 AATAPQHDD
-923 MTLLLMKLEHAP
+923 MTLLLMKLDHIP
-935 RLAPA
+935 RLATA

>member
-1 MEHNNGNSLWKP
+1 MPAVLIDLPGYHESAP
-13 DKSPTIVRV
+13 DVRTPTI
-22 IRREGARVA
+22 A
-31 KSDPVTLSLVPH
+31 L
-43 YDEDAPDD
+43 
-51 RAPAPTPPRLNLPI
+51 PP
-65 SSISMTSKTVTRLLY
+65 MTSKTATRFLY

-93 FVMQTTASFQELT
+93 YVMQTTATFQEML

-111 ARMPFQIDDDL
+111 ARMPFQVDDDL
-122 LTLKNLQGEAIA
+122 LTLNNLQGEAIA
-134 AGLKNGDRLLEMR
+134 AGLKDGDRLLEIRGVPYR
-147 GEPVRG
+147 GERQIV
-153 HQQMIAL
+153 AL
-160 SGGGKKFL
+160 NGGGKDFI
-168 HPGDTLPV
+168 HAGDALPV
-176 LVRRA
+176 MVRRV
-181 DGTTHRATIHTV
+181 DGSVHRAEIHTI
-193 GYGPSP
+193 GRQRSQKTFNLEWAIDLLQSLP
-199 PGFNPEWIVK
+199 PI
-209 LLLLVPP
+209 
-216 LICLLIG
+216 ICLLIG
-223 YWVGAARIRDPNAWL
+223 YWVVAARIRDPNAWL
-238 LLFLFAAPSV
+238 LLVLFAFPSV
-248 LSDRPDW
+248 LSNGPHWWPDPW
-255 WTGASAVWLSAWYNL
+255 ALPLRVWYDIMQVVN
-270 LQYLMAPAL
+270 APAL

-290 RADRRAPWAKWLI
+290 RLDRRFPWAKWLV
-303 LAPLSAGF
+303 LAPMCAG
-311 LLMWAMLAVQN
+311 LALYATVLYIEN
-322 YAAPEMGGWSAR
+322 FAAPEYGTLS
-334 ASIWFDRFVNPLNLA
+334 DRLSPWVDRTLSPLALV
-349 CVVVYVVAI
+349 CVLVYVAALI
-358 FDKLRSATTADA
+358 DKLRSATTADA
-370 RRRMQVLA
+370 RRRLQVLTA
-378 FGSVVGLGSL
+378 GSIIGLGSL
-388 LLVFIVLPQFGV
+388 LLVFVLMPHFGV
-400 APDKHLWITLPGYLL
+400 QPNKHPWIALPAFLL

-454 AEFAFVAF
+454 AEFAFVALVLF
-462 VIFRFVLPLVRHKEN
+462 QFGLPLIRHREN

-484 LILLAA
+484 LALLAA
-490 GLIKLFASHDSISHR
+490 GLIKLFASHNSISSR
-505 IQRWLDRK
+505 LQRWLDRK

-535 TEAGPLVDT
+535 TEAKPLVDT
-544 VTRRISEVLHVSRIA
+544 VSRRISEVLHVSSIA
-559 VYLRQG
+559 VYLRHG
-565 RSFGLQHCIGIAD
+565 RSFGIEHCIGVSD

-583 FEESSSVIRNLSRSN
+583 FEESSSTVRNLARSN

-616 DRERQAL
+616 DREREAL

-634 AGRERLLGFISL
+634 AGRDKLLGFISL
-646 GSKRSEEPYTPS
+646 GPKRSEEPYTPS

-704 ERLFPQQIP
+704 ERLFPQQLP

-736 VLMLDDGSLGLA
+736 VLMLDDGTLGLA

-781 ARLITRVN
+781 AVLMSRVN
-789 RLVYESSAD
+789 RLVYESSAT
-798 NRYATFFFGIYQPV
+798 NRYATFFFSIYEPAQ
-812 NRLLRY
+812 RLLRY

-830 GNEIHSLDGGGP
+830 ASEIHALEGGGP

-850 IYEECHLIL
+850 LYEECRLLL
-859 QPGDLMLAY
+859 QPGDLLLAY

-887 MVAAARAHL
+887 MVAAARSRL
-896 PESAS
+896 PENAS

-914 AASAPQHDD
+914 AAAAPQHDD

-935 RLAPA
+935 HLASA

>member
-1 MEHNNGNSLWKP
+1 MPAILIDLPG
-13 DKSPTIVRV
+13 
-22 IRREGARVA
+22 
-31 KSDPVTLSLVPH
+31 VPL

-51 RAPAPTPPRLNLPI
+51 DRARYSNPAPNPLP
-65 SSISMTSKTVTRLLY
+65 MTSKTATRFLY

-93 FVMQTTASFQELT
+93 YVMHTTALFQELS

-111 ARMPFQIDDDL
+111 ARMPFQVDDDL
-122 LTLKNLQGEAIA
+122 LTLQDLQGEAIA
-134 AGLKNGDRLLEMR
+134 AGLKNGDRLLELR
-147 GEPVRG
+147 GAPYRR
-153 HQQMIAL
+153 HQQIIAL
-160 SGGGKKFL
+160 EGGGKDFL
-168 HPGDTLPV
+168 HPGESLQV
-176 LVRRA
+176 LVRRI
-181 DGTTHRATIHTV
+181 DGTLHRAIIHTV
-193 GYGPSP
+193 GHGPSP
-199 PGFNPEWIVK
+199 PHFNPEWIIR
-209 LLLLVPP
+209 LLLATPP

-223 YWVGAARIRDPNAWL
+223 YWVAAARIRDPNAWL
-238 LLFLFAAPSV
+238 LLFLFAAPTVISG
-248 LSDRPDW
+248 LPNW
-255 WTGASAVWLSAWYNL
+255 WSWEVWLSAWYNL

-290 RADRRAPWAKWLI
+290 RVDRRYPWAKWLI
-303 LAPLSAGF
+303 LAPLAGC
-311 LLMWAMLAVQN
+311 LLLLCAMFAVQN
-322 YAAPEMGGWSAR
+322 NAAPEMGAWSAH
-334 ASIWFDRFVNPLNLA
+334 AGIWFKRVVDPLNLI
-349 CVVVYVVAI
+349 CVILYVVAV
-358 FDKLRSATTADA
+358 FDKLRSATTADV

-378 FGSVVGLGSL
+378 AGSVVGLGSL
-388 LLVFIVLPQFGV
+388 LLVFILLPHFGIS
-400 APDKHLWITLPGYLL
+400 PNRHPWIALPGFLL

-437 LVRMG
+437 LLRMG
-442 TKYALARYTLLV
+442 TRYALARYSLLV
-454 AEFAFVAF
+454 AEFAVVAF
-462 VIFRFVLPLVRHKEN
+462 VIVRFVFPLVRHKEN

-484 LILLAA
+484 LVLLAA
-490 GLIKLFASHDSISHR
+490 GLIKLFASHDSFSHR
-505 IQRWLDRK
+505 LQRWLDRK

-544 VTRRISEVLHVSRIA
+544 VTRRISEVLHVSSIA
-559 VYLRQG
+559 VYLRHG
-565 RSFGLQHCIGIAD
+565 RSFGIEHCIGVSD

-583 FEESSSVIRNLSRSN
+583 FEESSSTIRNLARSN

-634 AGRERLLGFISL
+634 PGRDKLLGFISL
-646 GSKRSEEPYTPS
+646 GPKRSEEPYTPS

-704 ERLFPQQIP
+704 ERLFPQQLP

-736 VLMLDDGSLGLA
+736 VLMLGDGSLGLA

-771 GMTMDGPADL
+771 GMTMDGPANL
-781 ARLITRVN
+781 ARLMTRVN
-789 RLVYESSAD
+789 RLVYESSAT
-798 NRYATFFFGIYQPV
+798 NRYATFFFSIYSPPS
-812 NRLLRY
+812 RLLRY

-830 GNEIHSLDGGGP
+830 GTEIHALEGGGP
-842 VIGLLPDA
+842 VVGLLPDA
-850 IYEECHLIL
+850 IYEECHLVL
-859 QPGDLMLAY
+859 KPGDLLLAY

-887 MVAAARAHL
+887 MVAAARARL
-896 PESAS
+896 PENAS

-914 AASAPQHDD
+914 AATAPQHDD
-923 MTLLLMKLEHAP
+923 MTLLLMKLDGAI
-935 RLAPA
+935 AVA

>member
-1 MEHNNGNSLWKP
+1 MPGKN
-13 DKSPTIVRV
+13 PTVVR
-22 IRREGARVA
+22 INRRESARVT
-31 KSDPVTLSLVPH
+31 KSGPATLTLVPH
-43 YDEDAPDD
+43 YDEDAPDE
-51 RAPAPTPPRLNLPI
+51 RAPAPAPPRLNLPI
-65 SSISMTSKTVTRLLY
+65 SISMTSKTATRLLY
-80 LAFGLFIVASMTY
+80 LAFGLFIVASMTFY
-93 FVMQTTASFQELT
+93 VMHTTAIFQELT
-106 HRGEH
+106 HRGQH
-111 ARMPFQIDDDL
+111 ARMPFQVDDDL
-122 LTLKNLQGEAIA
+122 LTLKDLQGEAIA
-134 AGLKNGDRLLEMR
+134 AGLKNGDRLLELR
-147 GEPVRG
+147 GEPYRN

-160 SGGGKKFL
+160 QGGGKSFL
-168 HPGDTLPV
+168 HPGETLQV

-181 DGTTHRATIHTV
+181 DGTTHRAAIHTV
-193 GYGPSP
+193 ARGPSP
-199 PGFNPEWIVK
+199 PRSNPEWLIR
-209 LLLLVPP
+209 LLLATPP

-223 YWVGAARIRDPNAWL
+223 YWVAAARIRDPNAWL
-238 LLFLFAAPSV
+238 LLFLFAAPTV
-248 LSDRPDW
+248 IADLPNW
-255 WTGASAVWLSAWYNL
+255 WPWEVWLSAWYNL

-290 RADRRAPWAKWLI
+290 RADRRAPWAKWLV
-303 LAPLSAGF
+303 LAPLSAG
-311 LLMWAMLAVQN
+311 LLVLCAIFAIRN
-322 YAAPEMGGWSAR
+322 FAAPEMGVWSAH
-334 ASIWFDRFVNPLNLA
+334 ASLWLDRIVNPLNLV
-349 CVVVYVVAI
+349 CVVLYVVAVL
-358 FDKLRSATTADA
+358 DKLRSATTADV

-378 FGSVVGLGSL
+378 TGSILGLGSL
-388 LLVFIVLPQFGV
+388 LVVFILLPHFGFAV
-400 APDKHLWITLPGYLL
+400 DKHPLVAFPGFLL

-462 VIFRFVLPLVRHKEN
+462 ILVRFVFPLVRHKEN

-484 LILLAA
+484 LMLVAA
-490 GLIKLFASHDSISHR
+490 GLIKLFASHDSLSHR
-505 IQRWLDRK
+505 LQRWLDRK

-544 VTRRISEVLHVSRIA
+544 VSRRISEVLHVSRIA

-565 RSFGLQHCIGIAD
+565 RSFGLQHCIGVAD

-583 FEESSSVIRNLSRSN
+583 FEESSSTVRNLARSN

-646 GSKRSEEPYTPS
+646 GAKRSEEPYTPS

-704 ERLFPQQIP
+704 ERLFPQQLP
-713 TLPGHSIHGA
+713 TLPGHTIHGA

-824 PPYVIR
+824 PPYVLR

-914 AASAPQHDD
+914 AAAAPQHDD
-923 MTLLLMKLEHAP
+923 MTLLLMKLDHAP
-935 RLAPA
+935 RLASA